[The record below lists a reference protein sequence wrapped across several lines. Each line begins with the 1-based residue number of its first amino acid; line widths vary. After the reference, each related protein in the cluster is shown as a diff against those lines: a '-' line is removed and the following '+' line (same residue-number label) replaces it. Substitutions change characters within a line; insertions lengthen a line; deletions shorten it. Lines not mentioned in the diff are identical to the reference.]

1 MSWNN
6 VIPWY
11 IYELEQERLEAKML
25 CAFEEEFLSARTRST
40 HHHPHIFRTF
50 EPLTTRDCGNRLCGT
65 IILLSIQTYVV
76 R

>member
-11 IYELEQERLEAKML
+11 IYELEQERREAKML

-40 HHHPHIFRTF
+40 PDHWYTID
-50 EPLTTRDCGNRLCGT
+50 EWKRDDNEVKLASLGVRL
-65 IILLSIQTYVV
+65 
-76 R
+76 